1 MISSLHNGI
10 SALKSFTEG
19 LQVLG
24 NNIANAGSVGYKS
37 SRVNYSDNFYL
48 HLNKAEAGADGAPS
62 NNLHNMG
69 TGVHIGGVSSNFS
82 QGVVENTAIDL
93 DIAIEGEALP
103 NAGGF
108 FEVAD
113 PLSGERLYTRVG
125 SFDVTAEGVLVTRD
139 QFRYEVLNTQD
150 EALSYTLEEGES
162 LLARKIDLDGT
173 FNLILTKDGQ
183 DYSRSVGQIKL
194 ANFQSPQYLRRSGN
208 GYFTNGSPG
217 QDLAV
222 KLANPTPASA
232 SKGKL
237 TQYALEMSNVDLT
250 NEFAMMITHQ
260 RSFQAG
266 SRVVTTSDQ
275 ILSEAVNL
283 KR

>member
-1 MISSLHNGI
+1 MISSLQNGI

-62 NNLHNMG
+62 NNLHNLG
-69 TGVHIGGVSSNFS
+69 TGVNVGAVSSNFS
-82 QGVVENTAIDL
+82 QGVIENTAIDL
-93 DIAIEGEALP
+93 DVAIDGEALP

-108 FEVAD
+108 FEVVD
-113 PLSGERLYTRVG
+113 PSTGDKFFTRVG
-125 SFDVTAEGVLVTRD
+125 SFDVSAEGKLVTRD
-139 QFRYEVLNTQD
+139 QFRYEVQNTNG
-150 EALSYTLEEGES
+150 ESLSYTLEEGES
-162 LLARKIDLDGT
+162 LLARKIDMDGT
-173 FNLILTKDGQ
+173 FNLILNKEGADF
-183 DYSRSVGQIKL
+183 SKAVGQIKL
-194 ANFQSPQYLRRSGN
+194 ANFQSSQYLRRAGN
-208 GYFTNGSPG
+208 GYYTNGSPG
-217 QDLAV
+217 QDLATQ
-222 KLANPTPASA
+222 LANPIPGTASN
-232 SKGKL
+232 GKI
-237 TQYALEMSNVDLT
+237 TQYALELSNVDLT

-275 ILSEAVNL
+275 ILNEAINL

>member
-1 MISSLHNGI
+1 MISSLQNGI

-24 NNIANAGSVGYKS
+24 NNIANSGSVGYKS
-37 SRVNYSDNFYL
+37 SRINYSDNFYL
-48 HLNKAEAGADGAPS
+48 HLNKAETGADGASS

-69 TGVHIGGVSSNFS
+69 TGVHVSGVSTNFS
-82 QGVVENTAIDL
+82 QGVLESTAIDL
-93 DIAIEGEALP
+93 DVAIDGEALP

-113 PLSGERLYTRVG
+113 PISGEKYFTRIG
-125 SFDVTAEGVLVTRD
+125 SFDVTAEGTLVTRD
-139 QFRYEVLNTQD
+139 QFRYEVQNTNG
-150 EALSYTLEEGES
+150 EALKYTLEEGES
-162 LLARKIDLDGT
+162 LLARKIDMDGT
-173 FNLILTKDGQ
+173 FNLIVNKEGVDS
-183 DYSRSVGQIKL
+183 SRSAGQIML
-194 ANFQSPQYLRRSGN
+194 ANFQSPQYLRRAGN
-208 GYFTNGSPG
+208 GYYTNGSPG
-217 QDLAV
+217 QDLAT
-222 KLANPTPASA
+222 KLNNTVPATQSN
-232 SKGKL
+232 GKL
-237 TQYALEMSNVDLT
+237 TQYALELSNVDLT

-275 ILSEAVNL
+275 ILNEAINL

>member
-1 MISSLHNGI
+1 MIASLQNGI

-24 NNIANAGSVGYKS
+24 NNIANSGSVGYKS

-48 HLNKAEAGADGAPS
+48 HLNKAESGADGAPS
-62 NNLHNMG
+62 NNLHNFG
-69 TGVHIGGVSSNFS
+69 TGVNVSGVSSNFS
-82 QGVVENTAIDL
+82 QGVIENTAIDL
-93 DIAIEGEALP
+93 DVAIDGEALP

-108 FEVAD
+108 FEVTD
-113 PLSGERLYTRVG
+113 PANGELYYTRVG
-125 SFDVTAEGVLVTRD
+125 SFDVTNNGKIVTRD
-139 QFRYEVLNTQD
+139 QFRFEVRNTD
-150 EALSYTLEEGES
+150 GESLSYTLEEGEN
-162 LLARKIDLDGT
+162 LLARKIDSDGT
-173 FNLILTKDGQ
+173 FNLILNKDGV
-183 DYSRSVGQIKL
+183 DYTRSAGQISL

-217 QDLAV
+217 QDLAS
-222 KLANPTPASA
+222 KLNNAIPGSGSN
-232 SKGKL
+232 GKVN
-237 TQYALEMSNVDLT
+237 QYALELSNVDLT

-275 ILSEAVNL
+275 ILNEAINL